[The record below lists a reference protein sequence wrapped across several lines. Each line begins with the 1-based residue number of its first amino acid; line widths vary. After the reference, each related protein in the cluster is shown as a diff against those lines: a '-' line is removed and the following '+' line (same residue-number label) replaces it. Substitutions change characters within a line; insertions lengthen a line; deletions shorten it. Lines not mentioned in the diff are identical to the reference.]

1 MKNIL
6 FIAFAGLLLSSCIGD
21 DIIED
26 RIDPVLRVNNPIDS
40 LAVGSQFQ
48 FDVIFFNN
56 VGVQEDT
63 DITWTSSDASIISV
77 SQTGLASAIS
87 AGTVQITASTQTPE
101 EFLEVTFNVVS
112 GEVTTESVAP
122 STRSGIIRTTTFYDL
137 EGEFEMSINDE
148 GNLFIDIADNYVA
161 SSSLPGFYIY
171 LTNNPNSISG
181 AFEIGRVE
189 VFRGAHSYEIEG
201 IGLNDFSSLLYFCKP
216 FNVKVG
222 EGVIEE

>member
-112 GEVTTESVAP
+112 GEVTTESAAP

-161 SSSLPGFYIY
+161 SSSLPGFY
-171 LTNNPNSISG
+171 L
-181 AFEIGRVE
+181 
-189 VFRGAHSYEIEG
+189 
-201 IGLNDFSSLLYFCKP
+201 SL
-216 FNVKVG
+216 
-222 EGVIEE
+222 IHI